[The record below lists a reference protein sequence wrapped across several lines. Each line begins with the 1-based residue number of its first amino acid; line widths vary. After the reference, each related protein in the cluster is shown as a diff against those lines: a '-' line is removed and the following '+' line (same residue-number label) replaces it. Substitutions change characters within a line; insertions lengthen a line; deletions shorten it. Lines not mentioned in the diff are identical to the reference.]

1 MSVER
6 IGFETKA
13 QIFSALKH
21 LVENGYPSKSVS
33 VTDIC
38 KEAGV
43 SRQTFY
49 NHFKDKY
56 AVTQWFF
63 DLVSNRYLHEAGR
76 SLSYYEANLFTNRI
90 FASNLTMVS
99 ALLKENGY
107 QALGAY
113 AYRGRKEELV
123 RTITQYKGLEITR
136 DLELILDYHVTAE
149 TSLVG
154 RWIKD
159 GALESPERFAEI
171 QEECVPRKLYEIIGK
186 PTPGCDRPV
195 ESMLQFVLWNLEA

>member
-1 MSVER
+1 M
-6 IGFETKA
+6 GGQGA
-13 QIFSALKH
+13 QTVKLW
-21 LVENGYPSKSVS
+21 
-33 VTDIC
+33 
-38 KEAGV
+38 
-43 SRQTFY
+43 
-49 NHFKDKY
+49 
-56 AVTQWFF
+56 WFF

-136 DLELILDYHVTAE
+136 EPELILDYHVTAE

-186 PTPGCDRPV
+186 PTPGCERPV
-195 ESMLQFVLWNLEA
+195 ESMLQFILWNLEA